1 MPHDSRRL
9 RNALGCFTTGVC
21 VVTTDGGALGAVG
34 LTINSF
40 ASVSLEPPLIL
51 WSLDRA
57 SDRLAVF
64 ETVTHFGIN
73 VLSHEAVEISH
84 RLARKGEHKLGA
96 DEVARLGAGGV
107 PVLKNAH
114 AHFEC
119 EVVTKHDGGDHIIF
133 VGKVIEFAYDE
144 ACHPLV
150 YYRGR
155 YRGLAPL
162 DE

>member
-1 MPHDSRRL
+1 MTYDARQF

-21 VVTTDGGALGAVG
+21 IVTATSPEGPIG

-40 ASVSLEPPLIL
+40 ASVSLDPPLIL

-57 SDRLAVF
+57 SDTLPVF
-64 ETVTHFGIN
+64 NHASHFAIN
-73 VLSHEAVEISH
+73 VLSDECVGLST
-84 RLARKGEHKLGA
+84 RLATKGEHGLT
-96 DEVARLGAGGV
+96 DEVGSLGIGGV
-107 PVLKNAH
+107 PILKSAH

-119 EVVTKHDGGDHIIF
+119 EVTARHDGGDHIIF
-133 VGKVIEFAYDE
+133 VGRVVHFAHDE
-144 ACHPLV
+144 LRKPLV

-162 DE
+162 DS

>member
-1 MPHDSRRL
+1 MTLDARQL

-21 VVTTDGGALGAVG
+21 IVTATGRDCGPIG

-40 ASVSLEPPLIL
+40 ASVSLDPPLIL

-57 SDRLAVF
+57 SDTFPVF
-64 ETVTHFGIN
+64 AGATHFCIN
-73 VLSHEAVEISH
+73 VLSDEAVGLSTRLSVKANHGLMDEIGSTGTGDVPIL
-84 RLARKGEHKLGA
+84 R
-96 DEVARLGAGGV
+96 GV
-107 PVLKNAH
+107 L

-119 EVVTKHDGGDHIIF
+119 EVTARHNGGDHIII
-133 VGKVIEFAYDE
+133 VGRVVRFAYDE
-144 ACHPLV
+144 RAQPLV

-162 DE
+162 DD

>member
-1 MPHDSRRL
+1 MSHDARQF

-21 VVTTDGGALGAVG
+21 IVTTNCNKLGRIG

-51 WSLDRA
+51 WSLDRNSDTLA
-57 SDRLAVF
+57 SFREAG
-64 ETVTHFGIN
+64 HFCIN
-73 VLSHEAVEISH
+73 VLSDEAVGLSTRLSQKANHGLDSEVH
-84 RLARKGEHKLGA
+84 RFGVGE
-96 DEVARLGAGGV
+96 V
-107 PVLKNAH
+107 PILKNAL

-119 EVVTKHDGGDHIIF
+119 EVTARHDGGDHIII
-133 VGKVIEFAYDE
+133 VGRVVHFDYDE
-144 ACHPLV
+144 RGRPLV

-162 DE
+162 DS